1 MPCGIKIPD
10 MQGRPGDYFKTCTGY
25 NIHKITGSLS
35 EANLQFCD
43 FSKEVRVIRNYKL
56 MSYHK
61 KSVLLSGEF
70 YVCQCKVI
78 PTCI

>member
-1 MPCGIKIPD
+1 MPYGIKIPD

-43 FSKEVRVIRNYKL
+43 FSKEV
-56 MSYHK
+56 
-61 KSVLLSGEF
+61 
-70 YVCQCKVI
+70 
-78 PTCI
+78 